1 MSDVNLAE
9 YIELK
14 GKILTLLKTSQ
25 KRLTLKQIAGKIKG
39 NVDDALQ
46 LIYDL
51 QSDNHLVD
59 LLPDDSKNWDT
70 NRSKWEVEYYGD

>member
-1 MSDVNLAE
+1 MMNELSLEE
-9 YIELK
+9 YLELK
-14 GKILTLLKTSQ
+14 GKVLNLIKGSE

-46 LIYDL
+46 IIYDL

-59 LLPDDSKNWDT
+59 LLPFEENGRDNQ
-70 NRSKWEVEYYGD
+70 SKWEVEYYGD